1 MNKLNSGISITNF
14 NITNKS
20 NTFLDSVK
28 VKSDG
33 SLDFYVDCG
42 VYLNDEFINK
52 AYEFRPNNYIF
63 CNVLSAGKQP
73 QYYLAQRYI
82 KLPLDSSTIFFG
94 YHIVIDSVQVKQLL
108 EFSDEIE
115 IQLSYTT
122 SNEAHAGFGEMLR
135 FGEFFKTII
144 PINAE
149 GSIKNG

>member
-1 MNKLNSGISITNF
+1 MNSGISITNF
-14 NITNKS
+14 NITNNS

-28 VKSDG
+28 IKSDG
-33 SLDFYVDCG
+33 SLGFYVDCG
-42 VYLNDEFINK
+42 LYLNDEFISH
-52 AYEFRPNNYIF
+52 ASEVQPNNYIF

-94 YHIVIDSVQVKQLL
+94 YHIVIDGVQVKQLL

-122 SNEAHAGFGEMLR
+122 SNEAHAGFSESLR
-135 FGEFFKTII
+135 VGKFFQTHI
-144 PINAE
+144 PIQKGNLDNE
-149 GSIKNG
+149 K